1 MITATSKSFFKNANN
16 GGIGASAS
24 GANDYT
30 DDDDEDE
37 IQAYGFPTGLKRRN
51 RVQRSDMNP
60 ESRGENPFHFIKFT
74 PESPRFIHSKIFTLK
89 INFSCFHLIL
99 FMYLGENDSLLGRVS
114 GFTVTRNSDDLSD
127 TKQRTNDF
135 GIDESRE
142 SDNLMKALN
151 TNKTNWTKSSPSIVH
166 HTEV

>member
-51 RVQRSDMNP
+51 RVQKSDMNP

-74 PESPRFIHSKIFTLK
+74 PESPIYIEIAKFSHWKLISLVFI
-89 INFSCFHLIL
+89 
-99 FMYLGENDSLLGRVS
+99 
-114 GFTVTRNSDDLSD
+114 
-127 TKQRTNDF
+127 
-135 GIDESRE
+135 
-142 SDNLMKALN
+142 
-151 TNKTNWTKSSPSIVH
+151 
-166 HTEV
+166 

>member
-1 MITATSKSFFKNANN
+1 
-16 GGIGASAS
+16 
-24 GANDYT
+24 
-30 DDDDEDE
+30 
-37 IQAYGFPTGLKRRN
+37 
-51 RVQRSDMNP
+51 
-60 ESRGENPFHFIKFT
+60 
-74 PESPRFIHSKIFTLK
+74 
-89 INFSCFHLIL
+89 
-99 FMYLGENDSLLGRVS
+99 MYLGENDSLLGRVS